1 MAQITLDIPDELS
14 EKFAGLDKQYL
25 SELLVLSLQQP
36 IIPTRIYHYVLDFLV
51 GQPTSEEIT
60 AFRPTPEMQ
69 ERLQTLLS
77 REKAG
82 NLSAIEQKELDEYE
96 KIEHLI
102 VMVKS
107 GNLPYLVSTP

>member
-1 MAQITLDIPDELS
+1 MAQITLEIPDEFS
-14 EKFAGLDKQYL
+14 ERLAEVDKQYL

-36 IIPTRIYHYVLDFLV
+36 IIATKIYHYVLDFLV
-51 GQPTSEEIT
+51 SQPTPEEIA

-69 ERLQTLLS
+69 ERLRTLLS

-96 KIEHLI
+96 RLEHLI
-102 VMVKS
+102 VMIKS
-107 GNLPYLVSTP
+107 GNLPYLVSAS